1 MTTTLDDAVTAV
13 TGFGDA
19 RFQEGADSRQAEI
32 DDLKA
37 KLDAATKPPPPP
49 PPPPPPADSLL
60 VGWSMSKN
68 PHPGVCGVSRVYD
81 PADLGEI
88 DKAVNVHK
96 VKRIA
101 LTSKDDTKSASTV
114 VSRLKTLVARYPGI
128 QWDYAHENE
137 VDRTDHR
144 GGSDADILA
153 WCAEHKAIQTAV
165 HAAFPLSVVKMAI
178 DGTSWGVHEG
188 RTIKFL
194 NELKRIGALPDVLAG
209 SAYPAGRKKSPPT
222 ESPMADHIDVW
233 IDLAVQFGI
242 KLVSVWEIGT
252 PLSPNYDR
260 AALVQ
265 KWVKRFRD
273 YALSRGITPRDFIWW
288 DNDIGID
295 NRFYTDGSRDADP
308 TKSQPAVQGKTQLSL
323 LAA

>member
-1 MTTTLDDAVTAV
+1 
-13 TGFGDA
+13 
-19 RFQEGADSRQAEI
+19 
-32 DDLKA
+32 
-37 KLDAATKPPPPP
+37 
-49 PPPPPPADSLL
+49 
-60 VGWSMSKN
+60 
-68 PHPGVCGVSRVYD
+68 
-81 PADLGEI
+81 
-88 DKAVNVHK
+88 
-96 VKRIA
+96 
-101 LTSKDDTKSASTV
+101 
-114 VSRLKTLVARYPGI
+114 
-128 QWDYAHENE
+128 
-137 VDRTDHR
+137 
-144 GGSDADILA
+144 
-153 WCAEHKAIQTAV
+153 
-165 HAAFPLSVVKMAI
+165 
-178 DGTSWGVHEG
+178 
-188 RTIKFL
+188 
-194 NELKRIGALPDVLAG
+194 
-209 SAYPAGRKKSPPT
+209 
-222 ESPMADHIDVW
+222 MADHIDVW